1 VPGDLSFRWS
11 NFFEIRDAVHRYL
24 SEGGG
29 SASSFLTTSS
39 SSAKSVTSSS
49 TVRRWK
55 THLMAPGG
63 IAACLLLPL
72 YRCMPLLLPA
82 VDAHLG
88 GGLLFSVCLGY
99 RSKTGVFSGN
109 KRDSRFT
116 EEPSLLY
123 VRGESSL

>member
-72 YRCMPLLLPA
+72 YRCMPLLLA
-82 VDAHLG
+82 TGSRRTLG
-88 GGLLFSVCLGY
+88 WGFA
-99 RSKTGVFSGN
+99 VFS
-109 KRDSRFT
+109 
-116 EEPSLLY
+116 LLR
-123 VRGESSL
+123 VP